1 MSDTQNPPEQQPA
14 AAEGNGHKK
23 RMAFL
28 VFGAVVAVGLVAG
41 YIYLGYTRTHI
52 SSDDA
57 FVAGTVHTVAP
68 RVSGVVNAVAVTDDQ
83 HVKAGDVLVEID
95 PDIYRTRVADAEA
108 SASAEQRRVDEL
120 TAAVAVRRTSI
131 AAAKAVIGA
140 READSRAR
148 EAQKSQA
155 ELDLKRAQSLYDK
168 KVVSAERLEKART
181 AFDTAAASLDASADI
196 VAQSRAALKSEEAL
210 LRESEASIESQR
222 QIVLKREAQAE
233 QERLQLSYT
242 RVLAPTEGFV
252 TRKAVEVG
260 NHVQPGQPLLSV
272 VSLGDAY
279 ILANYKETALHSIR
293 PGMAAD
299 IKIDAYPDKTFKGH
313 VESIMSG
320 TGSAFTLFP
329 PENASGNYVKVVQR
343 VPVKIVFDDLAGAMP
358 FLRVGMSAVPTILT
372 AGQ

>member
-1 MSDTQNPPEQQPA
+1 MSDTQTPPQTQPTEA
-14 AAEGNGHKK
+14 NGNGRKK
-23 RMAFL
+23 RIGFL

-41 YIYLGYTRTHI
+41 YVYLGYMHTHV

-83 HVKAGDVLVEID
+83 HVKEGDLLVEID

-108 SASAEQRRVDEL
+108 SAAAEQRRVEEL
-120 TAAVAVRRTSI
+120 NAAVAVRRTSI
-131 AAAKAVIGA
+131 AAAKAVIEA
-140 READSRAR
+140 READRKAR

-155 ELDLKRAQSLYDK
+155 DLDLKRAQSLYDK
-168 KVVSAERLEKART
+168 KVVSAERLERAHT
-181 AFDTAAASLDASADI
+181 AFDTAQASLDAASDI
-196 VAQSRAALKSEEAL
+196 VAQSRAALRSEEAL
-210 LRESEASIESQR
+210 LRQSEASIESQR
-222 QIVLKREAQAE
+222 QMVLKREAQAE

-242 RVLAPTEGFV
+242 RVLAPSEGFV

-260 NHVQPGQPLLSV
+260 NHVQPGQPLMSV
-272 VSLGDAY
+272 VSLADAY
-279 ILANYKETALHSIR
+279 ILANYKETELHSIR

-299 IKIDAYPDKTFKGH
+299 IKLDAYPEKSFKGH

-343 VPVKIVFDDLAGAMP
+343 VPVKIVFDDLPGAMP

>member
-1 MSDTQNPPEQQPA
+1 MSDEQDSPGQPPA
-14 AAEGNGHKK
+14 AVNGNARKK
-23 RMAFL
+23 RMGFL
-28 VFGAVVAVGLVAG
+28 IFGTVVVIGLVAG
-41 YIYLGYTRTHI
+41 YFYLGYTRTHI

-68 RVSGVVNAVAVTDDQ
+68 RVSGVVNAVDVTDDQ
-83 HVKAGDVLVEID
+83 HVKEGDVLVEID

-108 SASAEQRRVDEL
+108 SVAAEQERVGEL
-120 TAAVAVRRTSI
+120 NAAVAVRRTSI
-131 AAAKAVIGA
+131 AAAKAVTGA
-140 READSRAR
+140 READRKAR
-148 EAQKSQA
+148 EAQKLQA
-155 ELDLKRAQSLYDK
+155 GLDLKRAQSLYDK
-168 KVVSAERLEKART
+168 KVISTERLERART
-181 AFDTAAASLDASADI
+181 AFDTAQAALDAAADI
-196 VAQSRAALKSEEAL
+196 VAQSHAALRSEEAL
-210 LRESEASIESQR
+210 LKESEASIGSQR
-222 QIVLKREAQAE
+222 QIVLKRAAQAE

-242 RVLAPTEGFV
+242 RVLAPSEGFV

-279 ILANYKETALHSIR
+279 VLANYKETELHSIR

-299 IKIDAYPDKTFKGH
+299 IKLDAYPDRTFKGH

-343 VPVKIVFDDLAGAMP
+343 VPVKIVFDDLPAVMSL
-358 FLRVGMSAVPTILT
+358 LRVGMSAVPTILT
-372 AGQ
+372 EAK